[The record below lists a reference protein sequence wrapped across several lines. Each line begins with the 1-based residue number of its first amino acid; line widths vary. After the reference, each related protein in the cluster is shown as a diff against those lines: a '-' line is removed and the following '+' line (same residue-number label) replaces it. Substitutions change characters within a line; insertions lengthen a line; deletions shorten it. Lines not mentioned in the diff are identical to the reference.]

1 MAGPEFAT
9 VDDIVGLSVLAP
21 LGRLTTRQW
30 RRLAALTGRVRLT
43 PWRGIV
49 VPGLPAREAARAL
62 DGLAD
67 AGLVTAADSAW
78 RSVTACTGKPGCAK
92 SQADVRGDARA
103 VMERARGPLAVHWS
117 GCERRC
123 GHPRGA
129 AWVDLVATPAGYDL
143 RVEGRAPRL
152 GVPDHE
158 LAPALADARQYVRQA
173 ARAERAARAPHH
185 PLVLEDAQPDDP
197 AQK

>member
-1 MAGPEFAT
+1 MYK
-9 VDDIVGLSVLAP
+9 
-21 LGRLTTRQW
+21 RQD
-30 RRLAALTGRVRLT
+30 RVRLT

-49 VPGLPAREAARAL
+49 VPGLPAHVAAGAL

-67 AGLVTAADSAW
+67 AGLVTEPDSAW

-92 SQADVRGDARA
+92 ALADVRADARA

-123 GHPRGA
+123 GHPRGT

-143 RVEGRAPRL
+143 RVEGRDPRS

-158 LAPALADARQYVRQA
+158 LAAALAHARQHTGQA
-173 ARAERAARAPHH
+173 EHAGQAYRAGHADHSGPRTSRTSRTSRT
-185 PLVLEDAQPDDP
+185 
-197 AQK
+197 